1 MTKQLRAKYG
11 LSNIL
16 FTLFQANEQLKKP
29 FTDQQIREQV
39 YSSMET
45 DKDLK
50 RAKKAISTDYKLSRF
65 RRYYNQGKLLKGVKP
80 EMVSLRY
87 NSKGIPTYRL
97 NDSHPLSK
105 PLFIKLCKKFKIA
118 DPRMKKDFP

>member
-1 MTKQLRAKYG
+1 MKQLRAKYG
-11 LSNIL
+11 LSDML

-39 YSSMET
+39 YNSMEN

-50 RAKKAISTDYKLSRF
+50 RAKKAIDTDYKLSRF
-65 RRYYNQGKLLKGVKP
+65 RRYYNQGRLLKGVKP

-87 NSKGIPTYRL
+87 NSEGTPTYRL
-97 NDSHPLSK
+97 NDIHPLSK
-105 PLFIKLCKKFKIA
+105 QLFVKLCKKFKIA
-118 DPRMKKDFP
+118 DPRLEKDFP